1 MYLPTEIVT
10 ISNSIQAKFG
20 QDCLGGCEGY
30 WKLIVLGILF
40 VLLQL
45 IKHFKE
51 SSWLAYGTLSIAI
64 VQSYI
69 LNPMDWLLSL
79 LWFLGD
85 NKEVNTNIYLHSISI
100 SAGGVMTVVAIA
112 SGVNGFISADFY
124 GNHLWSFTRK
134 YRTTARDAIYLNEY
148 IVISE

>member
-1 MYLPTEIVT
+1 MCHQLKITLPSLVFAFAVFLVVPSIEVLVTLGTALTIVP
-10 ISNSIQAKFG
+10 
-20 QDCLGGCEGY
+20 GG
-30 WKLIVLGILF
+30 
-40 VLLQL
+40 
-45 IKHFKE
+45 
-51 SSWLAYGTLSIAI
+51 T
-64 VQSYI
+64 
-69 LNPMDWLLSL
+69 WLLSL